1 MSLAGFVLPQDFLP
15 QLFPVIKAR
24 VRNTRGERAAHL
36 VHTGGGGQPALLAED
51 PRHRGPR
58 PLWTNT
64 S

>member
-1 MSLAGFVLPQDFLP
+1 MPGLSLAGFVLPQDFLP

-36 VHTGGGGQPALLAED
+36 VHTGGGVGQL
-51 PRHRGPR
+51 
-58 PLWTNT
+58 